1 MYRPLDYT
9 AAMEQRG
16 QLTGMLQYIV
26 KDNERLAALDRQNEL
41 DLKTM
46 EKDKGL
52 RGGFQVLRASGR
64 CIWHLRRLCC
74 NLCATVAPC
83 VIVGAR
89 SRVFVHHWYCRGQ
102 EGHSVGV

>member
-1 MYRPLDYT
+1 MYRPLEYT

-74 NLCATVAPC
+74 WVRALAATCALLWPPV
-83 VIVGAR
+83 
-89 SRVFVHHWYCRGQ
+89 
-102 EGHSVGV
+102 